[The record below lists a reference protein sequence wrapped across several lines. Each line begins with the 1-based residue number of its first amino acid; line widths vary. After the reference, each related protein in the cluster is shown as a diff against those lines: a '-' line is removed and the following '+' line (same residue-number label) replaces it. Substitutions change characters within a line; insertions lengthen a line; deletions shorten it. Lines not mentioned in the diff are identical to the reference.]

1 MSPERKRQVD
11 KFNSKRS
18 GQKWGA
24 ACGVSFI
31 FLVGA
36 AVVDGLVGLFL

>member
-11 KFNSKRS
+11 KINAKRS

-24 ACGVSFI
+24 ACGVAFI

-36 AVVDGLVGLFL
+36 ANVDGLVGLFL

>member
-1 MSPERKRQVD
+1 MSPERRRQVD
-11 KFNSKRS
+11 KFSSKRS

-24 ACGVSFI
+24 ACGVAFI
-31 FLVGA
+31 FIVGA